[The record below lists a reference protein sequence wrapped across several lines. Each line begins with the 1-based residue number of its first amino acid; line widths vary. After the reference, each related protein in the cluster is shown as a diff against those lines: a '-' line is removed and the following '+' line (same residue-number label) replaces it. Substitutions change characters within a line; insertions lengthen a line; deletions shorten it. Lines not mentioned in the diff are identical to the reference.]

1 MEKEYQIEVEE
12 TLQRVI
18 NIRANSVED
27 AIKIAEKRYKNE
39 EIVLDYN
46 DLKDTKFKNC
56 NDEIEKNK
64 SKKESRCYVWEI
76 IFHHRF

>member
-18 NIRANSVED
+18 NIRANLVED

-46 DLKDTKFKNC
+46 DLKDTKFKNY

-64 SKKESRCYVWEI
+64 SKKVRHYEK
-76 IFHHRF
+76 

>member
-1 MEKEYQIEVEE
+1 MEKEYQIEIEE

-27 AIKIAEKRYKNE
+27 AIKIAEERYKNE
-39 EIVLDYN
+39 EIILDYN
-46 DLKDTKFKNC
+46 DLKDTKFKNY

-64 SKKESRCYVWEI
+64 SKKIRHYEK
-76 IFHHRF
+76 